1 MIDGAGERA
10 PRTDSDRQVRPAIRA
25 RGRAPPA
32 RAPRAAAHRAIVV
45 VRLVPLVRVVRIVI
59 ALEAFLVLL
68 LHHLLQ
74 LGEVAEEL
82 LFLMFI
88 EGDDL
93 AQLAVEEGDEE
104 IVGVGC
110 PLADERRALVRFEV
124 MVGLVEIV
132 LLLLELVDELLEGI
146 VAIRG

>member
-1 MIDGAGERA
+1 M
-10 PRTDSDRQVRPAIRA
+10 
-25 RGRAPPA
+25 
-32 RAPRAAAHRAIVV
+32 
-45 VRLVPLVRVVRIVI
+45 I
-59 ALEAFLVLL
+59 ALEALLVLL

-74 LGEVAEEL
+74 LGEVTKEI

-110 PLADERRALVRFEV
+110 ALADERRALVRFEV

-132 LLLLELVDELLEGI
+132 LLLLELVDELFEGI
-146 VAIRG
+146 VAVGG

>member
-1 MIDGAGERA
+1 M
-10 PRTDSDRQVRPAIRA
+10 
-25 RGRAPPA
+25 
-32 RAPRAAAHRAIVV
+32 
-45 VRLVPLVRVVRIVI
+45 I

-110 PLADERRALVRFEV
+110 ALADERRALVRFEV
-124 MVGLVEIV
+124 MVGLVEIA

-146 VAIRG
+146 VAVGG